1 MYINPR
7 DVSHEKKNRFKVC
20 IIYIVT
26 MAIVCIT
33 FIMSYD
39 KNLFVSISTYLDS
52 KDTGT
57 LLSSITPK
65 NIVFISSFAMIVA
78 GVLIFLYLLLSFN
91 SGWSVA
97 CTVSDVRNESH
108 EHLEF
113 LTTYVMPL
121 VFTDVNSK
129 RTMLNLL
136 IMIVAIGM
144 IYVKT
149 NRFYSNP
156 SLALLGFR
164 IFKAN
169 INDRGTKEFVIICH
183 GEIDNNSR
191 IKYIKLDNN
200 TCLAKI
206 TQ

>member
-1 MYINPR
+1 MKKRTGLKYALYILSLWLLF
-7 DVSHEKKNRFKVC
+7 VSL
-20 IIYIVT
+20 
-26 MAIVCIT
+26 

-149 NRFYSNP
+149 NRFYSN
-156 SLALLGFR
+156 
-164 IFKAN
+164 
-169 INDRGTKEFVIICH
+169 
-183 GEIDNNSR
+183 
-191 IKYIKLDNN
+191 
-200 TCLAKI
+200 
-206 TQ
+206 

>member
-1 MYINPR
+1 MKKRTGLKYALYILSLWLLF
-7 DVSHEKKNRFKVC
+7 VSL
-20 IIYIVT
+20 
-26 MAIVCIT
+26 

-136 IMIVAIGM
+136 IM
-144 IYVKT
+144 
-149 NRFYSNP
+149 
-156 SLALLGFR
+156 
-164 IFKAN
+164 
-169 INDRGTKEFVIICH
+169 
-183 GEIDNNSR
+183 
-191 IKYIKLDNN
+191 
-200 TCLAKI
+200 
-206 TQ
+206 

>member
-1 MYINPR
+1 MKKRTGLKYALYILSLWLLF
-7 DVSHEKKNRFKVC
+7 VSL
-20 IIYIVT
+20 
-26 MAIVCIT
+26 

-121 VFTDVNSK
+121 VFT
-129 RTMLNLL
+129 
-136 IMIVAIGM
+136 
-144 IYVKT
+144 
-149 NRFYSNP
+149 
-156 SLALLGFR
+156 
-164 IFKAN
+164 
-169 INDRGTKEFVIICH
+169 
-183 GEIDNNSR
+183 
-191 IKYIKLDNN
+191 
-200 TCLAKI
+200 
-206 TQ
+206 

>member
-1 MYINPR
+1 MKKRTGLKYALYIL
-7 DVSHEKKNRFKVC
+7 SLWLLF
-20 IIYIVT
+20 ISL
-26 MAIVCIT
+26 

-39 KNLFVSISTYLDS
+39 KNLFISISTYFS
-52 KDTGT
+52 NKDIAT
-57 LLSSITPK
+57 LLSKITPK
-65 NIVFISSFAMIVA
+65 NIVFISSFIMIIA
-78 GVLIFLYLLLSFN
+78 GFLIFLYLLFSFN
-91 SGWSVA
+91 SGWSVT
-97 CTVSDVRNESH
+97 CTVSDVKNESH

-164 IFKAN
+164 IFRAK
-169 INDRGTKEFVIICH
+169 INDRGIKDFVIICH
-183 GEIDNNSR
+183 GEIDNKSI
-191 IKYIKLDNN
+191 IKYIKLDDN

-206 TQ
+206 IK

>member
-1 MYINPR
+1 MKKRTGLKYALYILSLWLLF
-7 DVSHEKKNRFKVC
+7 VSL
-20 IIYIVT
+20 
-26 MAIVCIT
+26 

-149 NRFYSNP
+149 
-156 SLALLGFR
+156 
-164 IFKAN
+164 
-169 INDRGTKEFVIICH
+169 
-183 GEIDNNSR
+183 
-191 IKYIKLDNN
+191 
-200 TCLAKI
+200 
-206 TQ
+206 

>member
-1 MYINPR
+1 MKKRTGLKYALYILSLWLLF
-7 DVSHEKKNRFKVC
+7 VSL
-20 IIYIVT
+20 
-26 MAIVCIT
+26 

-149 NRFYSNP
+149 NRF
-156 SLALLGFR
+156 LF
-164 IFKAN
+164 
-169 INDRGTKEFVIICH
+169 
-183 GEIDNNSR
+183 
-191 IKYIKLDNN
+191 
-200 TCLAKI
+200 
-206 TQ
+206 

>member
-1 MYINPR
+1 MKKRTGLKYALYIL
-7 DVSHEKKNRFKVC
+7 SLWLLF
-20 IIYIVT
+20 ISL
-26 MAIVCIT
+26 

-39 KNLFVSISTYLDS
+39 KNLFVSMSTYFS
-52 KDTGT
+52 NKDITT
-57 LLSSITPK
+57 LLSKITPK
-65 NIVFISSFAMIVA
+65 NIVFASSFIMIIA
-78 GVLIFLYLLLSFN
+78 GVLIFLYLLFSFN
-91 SGWSVA
+91 SGWSVV
-97 CTVSDVRNESH
+97 CTVSDVKNESH

-164 IFKAN
+164 IFKAK

-183 GEIDNNSR
+183 GEIDDNSN
-191 IKYIKLDNN
+191 IKYIKLDSG
-200 TCLAKI
+200 TCLAKVI
-206 TQ
+206 Q

>member
-1 MYINPR
+1 MRKRTSLKYALYIL
-7 DVSHEKKNRFKVC
+7 SLWLLF
-20 IIYIVT
+20 ISL
-26 MAIVCIT
+26 

-39 KNLFVSISTYLDS
+39 KNLFVSFSRYLYN
-52 KDTGT
+52 KDTI
-57 LLSSITPK
+57 LFLSKITPK
-65 NIVFISSFAMIVA
+65 NIVFISSFVMIIA
-78 GVLIFLYLLLSFN
+78 GFLIFFYLLFSFN

-97 CTVSDVRNESH
+97 CTVSEVKNESH

-164 IFKAN
+164 IYRAK
-169 INDRGTKEFVIICH
+169 INDRGIKEFVIICH
-183 GEIDNNSR
+183 GDIDNGST

>member
-1 MYINPR
+1 MKKRTGLKYALYILSLWLLF
-7 DVSHEKKNRFKVC
+7 VSL
-20 IIYIVT
+20 
-26 MAIVCIT
+26 

-149 NRFYSNP
+149 NRFYS
-156 SLALLGFR
+156 
-164 IFKAN
+164 
-169 INDRGTKEFVIICH
+169 
-183 GEIDNNSR
+183 
-191 IKYIKLDNN
+191 
-200 TCLAKI
+200 
-206 TQ
+206 

>member
-1 MYINPR
+1 MNKRTGLKYALYIL
-7 DVSHEKKNRFKVC
+7 SLWLLF
-20 IIYIVT
+20 ISL
-26 MAIVCIT
+26 

-39 KNLFVSISTYLDS
+39 KNLFIS
-52 KDTGT
+52 
-57 LLSSITPK
+57 LSSYLHTKDATVLLAKITPK
-65 NIVFISSFAMIVA
+65 NIVFISSFIMIMA
-78 GVLIFLYLLLSFN
+78 GFFIFFYLLFSFN

-97 CTVSDVRNESH
+97 CTVSEVKNESH

-136 IMIVAIGM
+136 IMIIAIGM

-156 SLALLGFR
+156 SLALLGFK
-164 IFKAN
+164 IFRAK
-169 INDRGTKEFVIICH
+169 INDRGAKEFVIICH
-183 GEIDNNSR
+183 GDIENGST
-191 IKYIKLDNN
+191 IKYIKLDSN

-206 TQ
+206 IQ

>member
-1 MYINPR
+1 MKKRTGLKYALYILSLWLLF
-7 DVSHEKKNRFKVC
+7 VSL
-20 IIYIVT
+20 
-26 MAIVCIT
+26 

-39 KNLFVSISTYLDS
+39 KNLFVSISSYLDS
-52 KDTGT
+52 KDTEI
-57 LLSSITPK
+57 LISSITPK

-78 GVLIFLYLLLSFN
+78 GVLIFLYLLFSFN

-149 NRFYSNP
+149 NRFIP
-156 SLALLGFR
+156 
-164 IFKAN
+164 
-169 INDRGTKEFVIICH
+169 TH
-183 GEIDNNSR
+183 H
-191 IKYIKLDNN
+191 
-200 TCLAKI
+200 
-206 TQ
+206 

>member
-1 MYINPR
+1 MKKRTGLKYALYILSLWLLF
-7 DVSHEKKNRFKVC
+7 VSL
-20 IIYIVT
+20 
-26 MAIVCIT
+26 

-149 NRFYSNP
+149 NR
-156 SLALLGFR
+156 
-164 IFKAN
+164 
-169 INDRGTKEFVIICH
+169 
-183 GEIDNNSR
+183 
-191 IKYIKLDNN
+191 
-200 TCLAKI
+200 
-206 TQ
+206 

>member
-1 MYINPR
+1 
-7 DVSHEKKNRFKVC
+7 
-20 IIYIVT
+20 
-26 MAIVCIT
+26 
-33 FIMSYD
+33 
-39 KNLFVSISTYLDS
+39 
-52 KDTGT
+52 
-57 LLSSITPK
+57 
-65 NIVFISSFAMIVA
+65 MIVA

-144 IYVKT
+144 IYVKQIVL
-149 NRFYSNP
+149 F
-156 SLALLGFR
+156 
-164 IFKAN
+164 
-169 INDRGTKEFVIICH
+169 
-183 GEIDNNSR
+183 
-191 IKYIKLDNN
+191 
-200 TCLAKI
+200 
-206 TQ
+206 

>member
-1 MYINPR
+1 MKKRTGLKYALYIL
-7 DVSHEKKNRFKVC
+7 SLWLLF
-20 IIYIVT
+20 ISL
-26 MAIVCIT
+26 

-39 KNLFVSISTYLDS
+39 KNLFISMSTYLNN
-52 KDTGT
+52 KDATVF
-57 LLSSITPK
+57 LSNLSPK
-65 NIVFISSFAMIVA
+65 NVVFISSFAMITS
-78 GVLIFLYLLLSFN
+78 GVFIFLYLLFSFN
-91 SGWSVA
+91 SGWSVG
-97 CTVSDVRNESH
+97 CTISDVKNESH

-113 LTTYVMPL
+113 LTTYIMPL

-191 IKYIKLDNN
+191 IKYIRLDNN

-206 TQ
+206 I

>member
-1 MYINPR
+1 M
-7 DVSHEKKNRFKVC
+7 
-20 IIYIVT
+20 
-26 MAIVCIT
+26 
-33 FIMSYD
+33 
-39 KNLFVSISTYLDS
+39 
-52 KDTGT
+52 
-57 LLSSITPK
+57 
-65 NIVFISSFAMIVA
+65 
-78 GVLIFLYLLLSFN
+78 FLYLLLSFN

-149 NRFYSNP
+149 NRF
-156 SLALLGFR
+156 
-164 IFKAN
+164 
-169 INDRGTKEFVIICH
+169 
-183 GEIDNNSR
+183 
-191 IKYIKLDNN
+191 
-200 TCLAKI
+200 
-206 TQ
+206 

>member
-1 MYINPR
+1 MKKRTGLKYALYILSLWLLF
-7 DVSHEKKNRFKVC
+7 VSL
-20 IIYIVT
+20 
-26 MAIVCIT
+26 

-144 IYVKT
+144 
-149 NRFYSNP
+149 
-156 SLALLGFR
+156 
-164 IFKAN
+164 
-169 INDRGTKEFVIICH
+169 
-183 GEIDNNSR
+183 
-191 IKYIKLDNN
+191 
-200 TCLAKI
+200 
-206 TQ
+206 

>member
-1 MYINPR
+1 MKKRTGLKYALYILSLWLLF
-7 DVSHEKKNRFKVC
+7 VSL
-20 IIYIVT
+20 
-26 MAIVCIT
+26 

-129 RTMLNLL
+129 RTM
-136 IMIVAIGM
+136 
-144 IYVKT
+144 
-149 NRFYSNP
+149 
-156 SLALLGFR
+156 
-164 IFKAN
+164 
-169 INDRGTKEFVIICH
+169 
-183 GEIDNNSR
+183 
-191 IKYIKLDNN
+191 
-200 TCLAKI
+200 
-206 TQ
+206 

>member
-1 MYINPR
+1 MKKRTGLKYALYILSLWLLF
-7 DVSHEKKNRFKVC
+7 VSL
-20 IIYIVT
+20 
-26 MAIVCIT
+26 

-149 NRFYSNP
+149 GDAAN
-156 SLALLGFR
+156 LL
-164 IFKAN
+164 I
-169 INDRGTKEFVIICH
+169 
-183 GEIDNNSR
+183 
-191 IKYIKLDNN
+191 
-200 TCLAKI
+200 
-206 TQ
+206 

>member
-1 MYINPR
+1 MKKRTGLKYALYILSLWLLF
-7 DVSHEKKNRFKVC
+7 VSL
-20 IIYIVT
+20 
-26 MAIVCIT
+26 

-149 NRFYSNP
+149 NRF
-156 SLALLGFR
+156 
-164 IFKAN
+164 
-169 INDRGTKEFVIICH
+169 
-183 GEIDNNSR
+183 
-191 IKYIKLDNN
+191 
-200 TCLAKI
+200 
-206 TQ
+206 

>member
-1 MYINPR
+1 MKKRTGLKYALYILSLWLLF
-7 DVSHEKKNRFKVC
+7 VSL
-20 IIYIVT
+20 
-26 MAIVCIT
+26 

-108 EHLEF
+108 KHLEF

>member
-1 MYINPR
+1 MKKRTGLKYALYIL
-7 DVSHEKKNRFKVC
+7 SLWLLF
-20 IIYIVT
+20 ISL
-26 MAIVCIT
+26 

-39 KNLFVSISTYLDS
+39 KNLFISISTYFS
-52 KDTGT
+52 NKDIAT
-57 LLSSITPK
+57 LLSKITPK
-65 NIVFISSFAMIVA
+65 NIVFISSFIMIIA
-78 GVLIFLYLLLSFN
+78 GFLIFLYLLFSFN
-91 SGWSVA
+91 SGWSVT
-97 CTVSDVRNESH
+97 CTVSDVKNESH

-164 IFKAN
+164 IFRAK
-169 INDRGTKEFVIICH
+169 INDRGIKDFVIICH
-183 GEIDNNSR
+183 GEIDNKSI

-206 TQ
+206 IQ

>member
-1 MYINPR
+1 MKKRTGLKYALYILSLWLLF
-7 DVSHEKKNRFKVC
+7 VSL
-20 IIYIVT
+20 
-26 MAIVCIT
+26 

-136 IMIVAIGM
+136 
-144 IYVKT
+144 
-149 NRFYSNP
+149 
-156 SLALLGFR
+156 
-164 IFKAN
+164 
-169 INDRGTKEFVIICH
+169 
-183 GEIDNNSR
+183 
-191 IKYIKLDNN
+191 
-200 TCLAKI
+200 
-206 TQ
+206 

>member
-1 MYINPR
+1 MTSVFCKYINISGQQR
-7 DVSHEKKNRFKVC
+7 YGAINFK
-20 IIYIVT
+20 
-26 MAIVCIT
+26 
-33 FIMSYD
+33 
-39 KNLFVSISTYLDS
+39 YLA
-52 KDTGT
+52 
-57 LLSSITPK
+57 K

-78 GVLIFLYLLLSFN
+78 GVLIFLYLLFSFN

-183 GEIDNNSR
+183 GEIDKNSK
-191 IKYIKLDNN
+191 IKYIKLDDN

>member
-1 MYINPR
+1 MKKRTGLKYALYILSLWLLF
-7 DVSHEKKNRFKVC
+7 VSL
-20 IIYIVT
+20 
-26 MAIVCIT
+26 

-129 RTMLNLL
+129 RTMLNL
-136 IMIVAIGM
+136 
-144 IYVKT
+144 
-149 NRFYSNP
+149 
-156 SLALLGFR
+156 
-164 IFKAN
+164 
-169 INDRGTKEFVIICH
+169 
-183 GEIDNNSR
+183 
-191 IKYIKLDNN
+191 
-200 TCLAKI
+200 
-206 TQ
+206 

>member
-1 MYINPR
+1 MKKRTGLKYALYILSLWLLF
-7 DVSHEKKNRFKVC
+7 VSL
-20 IIYIVT
+20 
-26 MAIVCIT
+26 

-129 RTMLNLL
+129 RTML
-136 IMIVAIGM
+136 
-144 IYVKT
+144 
-149 NRFYSNP
+149 
-156 SLALLGFR
+156 
-164 IFKAN
+164 
-169 INDRGTKEFVIICH
+169 
-183 GEIDNNSR
+183 
-191 IKYIKLDNN
+191 
-200 TCLAKI
+200 
-206 TQ
+206 

>member
-1 MYINPR
+1 MKKRTGLKYALYILSLWLLF
-7 DVSHEKKNRFKVC
+7 VSL
-20 IIYIVT
+20 
-26 MAIVCIT
+26 

-144 IYVKT
+144 IYV
-149 NRFYSNP
+149 
-156 SLALLGFR
+156 
-164 IFKAN
+164 
-169 INDRGTKEFVIICH
+169 
-183 GEIDNNSR
+183 
-191 IKYIKLDNN
+191 
-200 TCLAKI
+200 
-206 TQ
+206 

>member
-1 MYINPR
+1 MNKRTGLKYALYIL
-7 DVSHEKKNRFKVC
+7 SLWLLF
-20 IIYIVT
+20 ISL
-26 MAIVCIT
+26 

-39 KNLFVSISTYLDS
+39 KNLFIS
-52 KDTGT
+52 
-57 LLSSITPK
+57 LSSYFHTKDATILLTKITPK
-65 NIVFISSFAMIVA
+65 NIVFTSSFIMIIA
-78 GVLIFLYLLLSFN
+78 GFFIFLYLLFSFN

-97 CTVSDVRNESH
+97 CTVSEVKNESH

-136 IMIVAIGM
+136 IMIIAIGM
-144 IYVKT
+144 IYVRT

-164 IFKAN
+164 IFKAKV
-169 INDRGTKEFVIICH
+169 NDRGEKEFVIICH
-183 GEIDNNSR
+183 GDIDNSSR
-191 IKYIKLDNN
+191 IKYIKLDSN

-206 TQ
+206 IQ

>member
-1 MYINPR
+1 MKKRTGLKYALYILSLWLLF
-7 DVSHEKKNRFKVC
+7 VSL
-20 IIYIVT
+20 
-26 MAIVCIT
+26 

-144 IYVKT
+144 IYVK
-149 NRFYSNP
+149 
-156 SLALLGFR
+156 
-164 IFKAN
+164 
-169 INDRGTKEFVIICH
+169 
-183 GEIDNNSR
+183 
-191 IKYIKLDNN
+191 
-200 TCLAKI
+200 
-206 TQ
+206 

>member
-1 MYINPR
+1 MKKRTGLKYALYIL
-7 DVSHEKKNRFKVC
+7 SLWLLF
-20 IIYIVT
+20 ISL
-26 MAIVCIT
+26 

-39 KNLFVSISTYLDS
+39 KNIFISISTYLED
-52 KDTGT
+52 KNAAV
-57 LLSSITPK
+57 LLSKITPK
-65 NIVFISSFAMIVA
+65 NIVFASSFVMILA
-78 GVLIFLYLLLSFN
+78 GFLIFFYLLLSFN

-169 INDRGTKEFVIICH
+169 IIDRGTKEFVIICH
-183 GEIDNNSR
+183 GEIDNSST
-191 IKYIKLDNN
+191 IKYIRLDNN

-206 TQ
+206 I

>member
-1 MYINPR
+1 MKKRTGLKYALYILSLWLLF
-7 DVSHEKKNRFKVC
+7 VSL
-20 IIYIVT
+20 
-26 MAIVCIT
+26 

-144 IYVKT
+144 I
-149 NRFYSNP
+149 
-156 SLALLGFR
+156 
-164 IFKAN
+164 
-169 INDRGTKEFVIICH
+169 
-183 GEIDNNSR
+183 
-191 IKYIKLDNN
+191 
-200 TCLAKI
+200 
-206 TQ
+206 

>member
-1 MYINPR
+1 MRNRTGLKYALYIL
-7 DVSHEKKNRFKVC
+7 SLWLLF
-20 IIYIVT
+20 ISL
-26 MAIVCIT
+26 

-39 KNLFVSISTYLDS
+39 KNLFSSAFNYFNDKNAMI
-52 KDTGT
+52 
-57 LLSSITPK
+57 LLSKITPK
-65 NIVFISSFAMIVA
+65 NIVFISSFIMIVA
-78 GVLIFLYLLLSFN
+78 GAFIFLYLLFSFR

-97 CTVSDVRNESH
+97 CTVSDVKNESH

-164 IFKAN
+164 IFKAK
-169 INDRGTKEFVIICH
+169 IHDRGTKEYVIICH
-183 GEIDNNSR
+183 GEIDENSTV
-191 IKYIKLDNN
+191 KYIKLDNN
-200 TCLAKI
+200 TCLVKI
-206 TQ
+206 T

>member
-1 MYINPR
+1 M
-7 DVSHEKKNRFKVC
+7 KNRTALKYAL
-20 IIYIVT
+20 YILSLWLLFVSL
-26 MAIVCIT
+26 

-39 KNLFVSISTYLDS
+39 KNIFTIISTYNNKDFAIFIS
-52 KDTGT
+52 K
-57 LLSSITPK
+57 ITPK
-65 NIVFISSFAMIVA
+65 NIVFLFSFIMMVA
-78 GVLIFLYLLLSFN
+78 GFFIFLYLFLSFN

-97 CTVSDVRNESH
+97 CTVSDVKNESH

-121 VFTDVNSK
+121 VCTDVNSK

-136 IMIVAIGM
+136 IMIIAIGM

-164 IFKAN
+164 IFRAN
-169 INDRGTKEFVIICH
+169 INDRGKKEFVIICR
-183 GEIDNNSR
+183 GEINNKST
-191 IKYIKLDNN
+191 IKYIKIDND

-206 TQ
+206 V